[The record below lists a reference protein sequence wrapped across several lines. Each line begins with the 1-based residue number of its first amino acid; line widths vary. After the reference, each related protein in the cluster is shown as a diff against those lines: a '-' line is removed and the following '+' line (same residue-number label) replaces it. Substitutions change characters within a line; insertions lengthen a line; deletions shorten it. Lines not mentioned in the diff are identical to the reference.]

1 MSEGGTDMRKLLVVE
16 DDRPLLEFFSVLLR
30 RDGHSILVASN
41 GVEALEIADRGP
53 NNRIDI
59 LVGGVALPHMDG
71 IQLAE
76 RLRKNQPDM
85 KVLLISGFPRQAVL
99 DWCPPSFTP
108 NFLSKPC
115 SVAELSET
123 VRQLAVAV

>member
-1 MSEGGTDMRKLLVVE
+1 MAVVGINGSNLDTTATSLVVE

-71 IQLAE
+71 IKLA
-76 RLRKNQPDM
+76 
-85 KVLLISGFPRQAVL
+85 
-99 DWCPPSFTP
+99 
-108 NFLSKPC
+108 
-115 SVAELSET
+115 
-123 VRQLAVAV
+123 